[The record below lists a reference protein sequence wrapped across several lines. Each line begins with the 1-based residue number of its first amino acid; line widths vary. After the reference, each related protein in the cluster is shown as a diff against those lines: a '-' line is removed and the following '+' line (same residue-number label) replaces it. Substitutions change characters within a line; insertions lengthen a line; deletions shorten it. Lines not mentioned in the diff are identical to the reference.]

1 MLITSLRQTSPEHVT
16 VCLDDGGEIRATF
29 GVVTE
34 LRLFRGR
41 ELDFEALQ
49 TLQTQ
54 ARRALAREKA
64 LQLVSRRQLSAKE
77 LGKKLREKGF
87 DEQTADLS
95 AKELGKKLRE
105 KGFDE
110 QTADCCVSWITER
123 GLINEESYAA
133 AIVRHYAAKGYGE
146 GHIRQELLRRGI
158 PRELRDEAL
167 SAMPESTEKLDRFIA
182 QRLKDPGDRD
192 AVRRLSAALFRRGYG
207 GEEIR
212 AALARFQTSLEDE

>member
-1 MLITSLRQTSPEHVT
+1 MLITSLKQTSPEHVT
-16 VCLDDGGEIRATF
+16 VCLDDGGEIRATL

-41 ELDFEALQ
+41 ELDSKALETLQ
-49 TLQTQ
+49 TL
-54 ARRALAREKA
+54 AGRALAREKA
-64 LQLVSRRQLSAKE
+64 LQLVSRRLMSAKE

-87 DEQTADLS
+87 DEETADY
-95 AKELGKKLRE
+95 
-105 KGFDE
+105 
-110 QTADCCVSWITER
+110 CVSWITER
-123 GLINEESYAA
+123 GLINEENYAA

-146 GHIRQELLRRGI
+146 GHIRQELLHRGI

-182 QRLKDPGDRD
+182 QRLKDPGNRD
-192 AVRRLSAALFRRGYG
+192 AVRKLSAALFRRGYG